1 MRTTA
6 RQWLVPFLFF
16 LLDIDAIAQTFGFGF
31 ERLDGGAGKDC
42 FLLHRHCTAEAIL
55 NLIVGFQSSGLLLR
69 STYERV
75 GQPGLEPGTSG
86 L

>member
-1 MRTTA
+1 MPLLKP
-6 RQWLVPFLFF
+6 LV
-16 LLDIDAIAQTFGFGF
+16 FGF

-55 NLIVGFQSSGLLLR
+55 NLIVGFQSSSILLIR
-69 STYERV
+69 MCEKV
-75 GQPGLEPGTSG
+75 GQAGLEPATSG